1 MTTRE
6 EIRLLRA
13 QLTQPADEIEEEV
26 RKVSAVNLAE
36 RLLDAIEE
44 AERTLNPTNPRGSF
58 LTDEEQKRSA
68 WESLVRAL
76 EGKDERI

>member
-1 MTTRE
+1 MNTKTL
-6 EIRLLRA
+6 ICC
-13 QLTQPADEIEEEV
+13 DCHV
-26 RKVSAVNLAE
+26 LAE

-58 LTDEEQKRSA
+58 LTDDEQKRSA

-76 EGKDERI
+76 RSTDRGA